1 MTQDYRKR
9 AESIIVHKS
18 DCANLNDGVIDIG
31 LCICNYELRV
41 DNLIQ
46 DFKEIAQE
54 AKRYAIDECAQI
66 ALEAEKINYLMHN
79 DLEYPKYVGVKI
91 AKAIGALSQKDSHD
105 PKHIH
110 CSCVHNALE
119 EKE

>member
-1 MTQDYRKR
+1 MTQTNYRKR

-18 DCANLNDGVIDIG
+18 DCDNLNDGVIDRG

-46 DFKEIAQE
+46 DFKEIARE
-54 AKRYAIDECAQI
+54 ARRSAIEECAK
-66 ALEAEKINYLMHN
+66 LMEEYGWFKDDETGLDNYSGH
-79 DLEYPKYVGVKI
+79 DV